1 MFIMETVTKSDIREI
16 LAELA
21 MLRKDVE
28 YMKTR
33 IIDHDCILSEDD
45 KEAIE
50 EYEKEKKAGKLKSFE
65 EIKKN
70 LNYA

>member
-1 MFIMETVTKSDIREI
+1 METVTKSDIREI
-16 LAELA
+16 LAQLA

-33 IIDHDCILSEDD
+33 ITDDDCILSEND
-45 KEAIE
+45 KEAIKV
-50 EYEKEKKAGKLKSFE
+50 YEKEKKEGKLIPLSQ
-65 EIKKN
+65 IKKS